1 MCSSDLLCAVSD
13 DQYQAQIGHVRMRR
27 GEGLAGWVA
36 KHREPVF
43 LADNAL
49 QDPRVKYFPEFE
61 EEQCQSIV
69 SVPMIGPDDEVI
81 GVIALHAEA
90 PRVFTEEDAAF
101 VIHSA
106 SLVASAIVNARLY
119 EAARRRVRE
128 LEGLSAL
135 VNAVSSATA
144 LDDLLP
150 VAARRALELLQE
162 IGRAH
167 V

>member
-1 MCSSDLLCAVSD
+1 MVSRPYLWRFRAPLRVGTVCDLNTPTDPIADAPADERRVLYEIIRTVSSSVRLDEVLGAIVDLVTQQTRAHATLIFVVEGPDEELVLRAVSD

-61 EEQCQSIV
+61 EEQYQSI
-69 SVPMIGPDDEVI
+69 
-81 GVIALHAEA
+81 
-90 PRVFTEEDAAF
+90 
-101 VIHSA
+101 
-106 SLVASAIVNARLY
+106 
-119 EAARRRVRE
+119 
-128 LEGLSAL
+128 
-135 VNAVSSATA
+135 
-144 LDDLLP
+144 
-150 VAARRALELLQE
+150 E